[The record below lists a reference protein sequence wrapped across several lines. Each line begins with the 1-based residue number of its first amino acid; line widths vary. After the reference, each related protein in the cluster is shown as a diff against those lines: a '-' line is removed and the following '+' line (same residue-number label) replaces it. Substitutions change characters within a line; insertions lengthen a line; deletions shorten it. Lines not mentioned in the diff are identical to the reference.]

1 LETGLNLPSSEES
14 TEINAAQ
21 LQKYQSIYRD
31 LTDRPERKLTFK
43 SDRHRISIDH
53 IKSLHRVIEQTAH
66 AMTVIASSC
75 EVTQR
80 LADASSER
88 WSGMEK
94 FRAHGAE
101 LTQVTTDIQII
112 YNFLIKL
119 PHADKPGQYKITIAF
134 RNELH
139 SLDTQRKD
147 TAEVDEVELIILSR
161 LATARWEIEFTD
173 MSVGRMFSHSISKW
187 YEGLPLHPTPLA
199 ERIIKYNK
207 PYIPAAVR
215 LVSASIIA
223 YTIFGAGLWNGEGL
237 EPGNVALFIFILYGA
252 HFVTTPLLQRLER
265 KMSYIRTAA
274 SLEFTGPDKELVR
287 ADENSRGS
295 LTKWIWVNAM
305 SPQIPAVLIFMYGI
319 MKNYY

>member
-1 LETGLNLPSSEES
+1 VNLPSNDEP
-14 TEINAAQ
+14 TEIDAAQ

-31 LTDRPERKLTFK
+31 LTDRPERKLMFK

-53 IKSLHRVIEQTAH
+53 IKSLHRIIEQTAR
-66 AMTVIASSC
+66 AMTVLASSC

-80 LADASSER
+80 MADASSER
-88 WSGMEK
+88 WSSMEK

-119 PHADKPGQYKITIAF
+119 PHAGKPGQYKITISL

-139 SLDTQRKD
+139 SLDKHRKD
-147 TAEVDEVELIILSR
+147 TSEVDEVELIILSR

-173 MSVGRMFSHSISKW
+173 MSVGRMFSLAISQW

-199 ERIIKYNK
+199 EKVLKYSK

-237 EPGNVALFIFILYGA
+237 EPGSVALFIFILYGA
-252 HFVTTPLLQRLER
+252 HFVTTPLLRRLER
-265 KMSYIRTAA
+265 KVSCIRTAA

-287 ADENSRGS
+287 ADEHSRGI
-295 LTKWIWVNAM
+295 LTNWIWVNAM
-305 SPQIPAVLIFMYGI
+305 SPQIPAFLIFMYGI
-319 MKNYY
+319 IKNYY